1 MARFSYTTKDKS
13 GASQKGFVE
22 ATNQTLAAALLH
34 EQGYFIIGIK
44 EVKKKG
50 PVVSFLSGGVSE
62 NEIINFTRQ
71 LSTMI
76 TAGLTLV
83 EGLSILS
90 KQVTKP
96 AFHKMIIDIRDEV
109 QGGASFAKSL
119 ERYPRLFSKI
129 YISLVKAGE
138 ASGKLDTIL
147 IRLSETLEKSRT
159 FKGKIKGAFMYPI
172 VVVIGMV
179 LVSTVV
185 MIVVVPRM
193 TGLYKD
199 FGVTLPLP
207 TRILIGLSDG
217 LIRWGWLLAII
228 LFLLGMVYTKFSKTR
243 LGRGIITDIIL
254 SIPVAGP
261 LIKESI
267 LVEITRTLAIL
278 IDGGVPILISLQIA
292 RDATTNIRYQDA
304 FTEATKQ
311 VEKGFP
317 LSDPFLDTDLFPPIL
332 SQMVAVGE
340 QTGKLGDSLMKLSNF
355 FESESEVAV
364 KSVTTLIEPM
374 IMVVLGVGVGFLVIA
389 VLLPIY
395 SLTSKF

>member
-1 MARFSYTTKDKS
+1 MARFSYTGKDKS
-13 GASQKGFVE
+13 GTSQKGFVE
-22 ATNQTLAAALLH
+22 ATNLNLAAALLH
-34 EQGYFIIGIK
+34 EQGSFIINLK

-50 PVVSFLSGGVSE
+50 PVLTFLSGGVSA

-90 KQVTKP
+90 KQNTKP
-96 AFHKMIIDIRDEV
+96 SLHKMIVDIRDEV
-109 QGGASFAKSL
+109 QGGSSFAKSL
-119 ERYPRLFSKI
+119 EKYPRLFSKI
-129 YISLVKAGE
+129 YIALVKAGE
-138 ASGKLDTIL
+138 ASGKLDVIL
-147 IRLSETLEKSRT
+147 IRLSETLEKSRG
-159 FKGKIKGAFMYPI
+159 FKSRIKGAFMYPI
-172 VVVIGMV
+172 IVVIGMV
-179 LVSTVV
+179 AVSVVV
-185 MIVVVPRM
+185 MVVVVPRM

-207 TRILIGLSDG
+207 TRILITLSDG
-217 LIRWGWLLAII
+217 LIRWGWLLGII
-228 LFLLGMVYTKFSKTR
+228 LVLLIVFYGRFSKTR
-243 LGRGIITDIIL
+243 MGRTIITNIIL
-254 SIPVAGP
+254 SLPIIGP

-278 IDGGVPILISLQIA
+278 IDGGVPILTALQIA

-304 FTEATKQ
+304 FTEATRQ

-340 QTGKLGDSLMKLSNF
+340 QTGKLGDSLMKLSVF

-364 KSVTTLIEPM
+364 KSLTTLIEPL
-374 IMVVLGVGVGFLVIA
+374 IMVVLGLGVGFLVIA